1 MKRKYEKPNAKFENL
16 EFNAAIATC
25 DFIYTSD
32 CTFLP
37 GTDDRPFMD
46 PDIGVKYFT
55 KDPNVCGSYLYCYHI
70 NSIVVDTERLA
81 LGS

>member
-37 GTDDRPFMD
+37 GTDDIPFMD

-55 KDPNVCGSYLYCYHI
+55 KDTNVCGSYFYCYHI